1 MSVCYTA
8 GLIYGWKI
16 TKEEYEN
23 LDEEFRV
30 DYAINTDEVCGQGQ
44 YFVGEI
50 LTREVDE
57 GHSLL
62 VNTTEITMTEEVYN
76 TIKKTLPHLDTPKL
90 YLYNRIW

>member
-8 GLIYGWKI
+8 GLIWGWEI
-16 TKEEYEN
+16 TKEEYES

-50 LTREVDE
+50 FTREADE
-57 GHSLL
+57 GHSILID
-62 VNTTEITMTEEVYN
+62 TTKITMTEEVYN
-76 TIKKTLPHLDTPKL
+76 TIKKALPRLDTPKL

>member
-8 GLIYGWKI
+8 GLIWGWEI
-16 TKEEYEN
+16 TKEEYES

-44 YFVGEI
+44 YFVGVI
-50 LTREVDE
+50 PTREVDE

-62 VNTTEITMTEEVYN
+62 VNTTKITMTEEEYN
-76 TIKKTLPHLDTPKL
+76 TITKVLPHLDTPSL